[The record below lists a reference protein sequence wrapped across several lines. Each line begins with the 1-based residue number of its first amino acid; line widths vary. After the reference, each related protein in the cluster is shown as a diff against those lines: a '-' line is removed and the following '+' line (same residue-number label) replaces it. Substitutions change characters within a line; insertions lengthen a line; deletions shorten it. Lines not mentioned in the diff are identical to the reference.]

1 MLLHV
6 LTVPE
11 IATRLGR
18 DPETI
23 RRWIR
28 TGRLRARK
36 VGTQHV
42 VEEHD
47 LEALLDGDRL
57 PVPRAWKTTSTGEA
71 MPDVVAALRRTRAG
85 H

>member
-1 MLLHV
+1 M

-11 IATRLGR
+11 AARRLGR

-28 TGRLRARK
+28 SGRLPARK

-42 VEEHD
+42 IEEQD
-47 LEALLDGDRL
+47 LRGATSGGQL
-57 PVPRAWKTTSTGEA
+57 PLPRGWQRTATGEP
-71 MPDVVAALRRTRAG
+71 MPDVVGAVRRTRAER
-85 H
+85 